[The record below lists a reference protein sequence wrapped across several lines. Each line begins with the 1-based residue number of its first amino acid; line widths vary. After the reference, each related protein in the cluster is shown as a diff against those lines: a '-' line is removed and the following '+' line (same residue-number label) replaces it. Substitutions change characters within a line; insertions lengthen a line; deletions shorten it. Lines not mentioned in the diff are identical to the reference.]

1 MRRRQPACFQVGNQT
16 APQQHPNSTIHHNP
30 LISSLNFWFIMASFW
45 LQLLLL
51 VTIVTLGA
59 SMAMV
64 TERGADNADCQQ
76 SANHLP
82 LIVVTNG
89 SANEGYWSV
98 FYLLSTGRVRVRSTV
113 RNRKFKHTY
122 YVRRLISYHTSHIVL
137 FHNT

>member
-1 MRRRQPACFQVGNQT
+1 MAAEAFQAGWK
-16 APQQHPNSTIHHNP
+16 ARYPDPSLPPHIH
-30 LISSLNFWFIMASFW
+30 ISSLNFWFIMVSFW

-64 TERGADNADCQQ
+64 TEPGECVADNADCQ
-76 SANHLP
+76 SSNHQP

-122 YVRRLISYHTSHIVL
+122 YVRRLISHRTLSQHMMYHT
-137 FHNT
+137 

>member
-1 MRRRQPACFQVGNQT
+1 
-16 APQQHPNSTIHHNP
+16 
-30 LISSLNFWFIMASFW
+30 
-45 LQLLLL
+45 
-51 VTIVTLGA
+51 
-59 SMAMV
+59 MAMV
-64 TERGADNADCQQ
+64 TEPGECVADNADCQ
-76 SANHLP
+76 SSNHQP